1 MNSDDRTALLDVA
14 FQDWTRLRST
24 YRGAS
29 WRAKLNNF
37 EMSEVDVVVA
47 HMDRVLSD
55 FMAMEREHEVMYM
68 PSVIAEK
75 SGYLNGRGTM
85 ELLSDGLINHGVSG
99 GLTDGVN

>member
-1 MNSDDRTALLDVA
+1 M
-14 FQDWTRLRST
+14 RST
-24 YRGAS
+24 YLGAS

-37 EMSEVDVVVA
+37 EMSEVDVIVA

-55 FMAMEREHEVMYM
+55 FMAMELEHEVMYM
-68 PSVIAEK
+68 SSVIAEK